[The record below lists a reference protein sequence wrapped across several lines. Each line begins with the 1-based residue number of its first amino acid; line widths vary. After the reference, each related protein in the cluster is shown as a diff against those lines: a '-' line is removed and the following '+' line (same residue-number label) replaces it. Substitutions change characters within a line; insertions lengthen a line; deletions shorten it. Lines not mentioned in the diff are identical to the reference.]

1 MEKRTTKLLDM
12 TYHLVQNNAHTTAI
26 VMDKWFVPPEGYVTL
41 EIPGELFGQ
50 DPETDEFEYLS
61 LGGAI
66 VDPNLMPEDD
76 TLILEVLTR
85 PNTGSDFP
93 IFYLT
98 EHGWHIVSP
107 VHSVLYSTGY

>member
-1 MEKRTTKLLDM
+1 MEKNTVKIMDM
-12 TYHLVQNNAHTTAI
+12 TYHVVQNDEHTTAI
-26 VMDKWFVPPEGYVTL
+26 VMDKWFVPPKEYVTL
-41 EIPGELFGQ
+41 EIAGELFGQ
-50 DPETDEFEYLS
+50 DPDTDEFEYLS

-66 VDPNLMPEDD
+66 VDPVLMPEDD
-76 TLILEVLTR
+76 TVILDVLTR

-107 VHSVLYSTGY
+107 IHSALYSVGY